1 MADSLYLPDFTDG
14 WSPVDNH
21 DQPVIIC
28 DPVTRSFRA
37 LVAPYNVCII
47 DGSSDC
53 WTAPTSPSGYQWSY
67 VDGSAAWI
75 GWAQNHANHQLGAEE
90 ARDVYANTSAAV
102 SRVKYYDLPERG
114 GIYAFGELHPSV
126 DETACALLNT
136 MALSGDWRSVNRR
149 YDFAGSQ
156 VVLVPAF
163 RRNPKGSRRLSVRKY
178 SGDCVIASMSWEKP
192 MTETE
197 CSCKHPESKTASIAF
212 TVDMLAPKTAAAG
225 TTLLSKEYPIAV
237 LNAATGDGRA
247 LTGVL
252 FDEIPVSLNIDHD
265 SAIRSIVGTVSGVR
279 LDGDIV
285 YGTISIDSAFEFSTL
300 AVAAL
305 ESGVAGFSVELDDAK
320 VEWMPAAMA
329 AMRGINVGSMS
340 PDDEVMVQSGRLRG
354 VGVVQTPAFIETE
367 AARVA
372 SASAET
378 PVVEVTAPVE
388 DAQEEEPAQA
398 EAPQAPTTETEIETE
413 LETELAALLIATAGE
428 FPNLEVAQ

>member
-247 LTGVL
+247 LTGVS

-279 LDGDIV
+279 LNENIV
-285 YGTISIDSAFEFSTL
+285 CGTINIDGAFEFSALAL
-300 AVAAL
+300 AVL
-305 ESGVAGFSVELDDAK
+305 ESGVAGFSIELDDSD

-329 AMRGINVGSMS
+329 AMRGINVGNLAA
-340 PDDEVMVQSGRLRG
+340 DDEIMVQSGRLRG
-354 VGVVQTPAFIETE
+354 VGIVQTPAFIETE

-372 SASAET
+372 SVSTEAPEVEAE
-378 PVVEVTAPVE
+378 APVE
-388 DAQEEEPAQA
+388 DAQEE
-398 EAPQAPTTETEIETE
+398 APEMIEVAAPESTEIEN
-413 LETELAALLIATAGE
+413 ELAALLIATAGE

>member
-225 TTLLSKEYPIAV
+225 TPALLTKEYPIAI
-237 LNAATGDGRA
+237 LNTTTGDGRA
-247 LTGVL
+247 LTAVL
-252 FDEIPVSLNIDHD
+252 FDEVPVSLNIDHD

-285 YGTISIDSAFEFSTL
+285 YGTISIDGAFEFSALAL
-300 AVAAL
+300 AVL
-305 ESGVAGFSVELDDAK
+305 ESGVAGFSIELDDSD

-329 AMRGINVGSMS
+329 AMRGINVGNLAA
-340 PDDEVMVQSGRLRG
+340 DDEIMVQSGRLRG
-354 VGVVQTPAFIETE
+354 VGIVQTPAFIETE

-372 SASAET
+372 SVSTEAPEVEAE
-378 PVVEVTAPVE
+378 APVE
-388 DAQEEEPAQA
+388 DVRE
-398 EAPQAPTTETEIETE
+398 EAPEMIEVAAPESTGIEN
-413 LETELAALLIATAGE
+413 ELAALLIATAGE

>member
-21 DQPVIIC
+21 DQPVIMC

-90 ARDVYANTSAAV
+90 ARDAYANTSAAV

-225 TTLLSKEYPIAV
+225 TPALLTKEYPIAI
-237 LNAATGDGRA
+237 LNTTTGDGRA
-247 LTGVL
+247 LTAVL
-252 FDEIPVSLNIDHD
+252 FDEVPVSLNIDHD

-285 YGTISIDSAFEFSTL
+285 YGTISIDGAFEFSALAL
-300 AVAAL
+300 AVL
-305 ESGVAGFSVELDDAK
+305 ESGVAGFSIELDDSD

-329 AMRGINVGSMS
+329 AMRGINVGNLAA
-340 PDDEVMVQSGRLRG
+340 DDEIMVQSGRLRG
-354 VGVVQTPAFIETE
+354 VGIVQTPAFIETE

-372 SASAET
+372 SVSTEAPEVEAE
-378 PVVEVTAPVE
+378 APVE
-388 DAQEEEPAQA
+388 DAQEE
-398 EAPQAPTTETEIETE
+398 APEVIEVAAPESTEI
-413 LETELAALLIATAGE
+413 ETELAALLIATAGE

>member
-90 ARDVYANTSAAV
+90 ARDAYANTSAAV

-247 LTGVL
+247 LTGVS

-279 LDGDIV
+279 LNENIV
-285 YGTISIDSAFEFSTL
+285 CGTINIDGAFEFSALAL
-300 AVAAL
+300 AVL
-305 ESGVAGFSVELDDAK
+305 ESGVAGFSIELDDSD

-329 AMRGINVGSMS
+329 AMRGINVGNLAA
-340 PDDEVMVQSGRLRG
+340 DDEIMVQSGRLRG
-354 VGVVQTPAFIETE
+354 VGIVQTPAFIETE

-372 SASAET
+372 SVSTEAPEVEAE
-378 PVVEVTAPVE
+378 APVE
-388 DAQEEEPAQA
+388 DAQEE
-398 EAPQAPTTETEIETE
+398 APEVIEVAAPESTEI
-413 LETELAALLIATAGE
+413 ETELAALLIATAGE

>member
-21 DQPVIIC
+21 DQPVIMC
-28 DPVTRSFRA
+28 DPVARSFRA

-75 GWAQNHANHQLGAEE
+75 GWAQNHANHNLRAEE
-90 ARDVYANTSAAV
+90 ARDAYANTSAAV

-247 LTGVL
+247 LTGVS

-279 LDGDIV
+279 LNENIV
-285 YGTISIDSAFEFSTL
+285 CGTINIDGAFEFSALAL
-300 AVAAL
+300 AVL
-305 ESGVAGFSVELDDAK
+305 ESGVAGFSIELDDSD

-329 AMRGINVGSMS
+329 AMRGINVGNLAT
-340 PDDEVMVQSGRLRG
+340 DDEIMVYSGRLRG
-354 VGVVQTPAFIETE
+354 VGIVQTPAFIETE

-372 SASAET
+372 SASTEAPEVEAE
-378 PVVEVTAPVE
+378 APVE
-388 DAQEEEPAQA
+388 DAQEETPEVIEVA
-398 EAPQAPTTETEIETE
+398 APESTEIEN
-413 LETELAALLIATAGE
+413 ELAALLIATAGE

>member
-247 LTGVL
+247 LTGVS

-279 LDGDIV
+279 LNENIV
-285 YGTISIDSAFEFSTL
+285 CGTINIDGAFEFSALAL
-300 AVAAL
+300 AVL
-305 ESGVAGFSVELDDAK
+305 QSGVAGFSIELDDSD

-329 AMRGINVGSMS
+329 AMRGINVGNLAA
-340 PDDEVMVQSGRLRG
+340 DDEIMVQSGRLRG
-354 VGVVQTPAFIETE
+354 VGIVQTPAFIETE

-372 SASAET
+372 SASTEAPEVEAE
-378 PVVEVTAPVE
+378 APVE
-388 DAQEEEPAQA
+388 DAQEE
-398 EAPQAPTTETEIETE
+398 APEVIEVAAPESTEI
-413 LETELAALLIATAGE
+413 ETELAALLIATAGE

>member
-21 DQPVIIC
+21 DQPVIMC

-75 GWAQNHANHQLGAEE
+75 GWAQNHANHNLRAEE
-90 ARDVYANTSAAV
+90 ARDAYANTSAAV

-163 RRNPKGSRRLSVRKY
+163 RRNPKGSRRLSV
-178 SGDCVIASMSWEKP
+178 
-192 MTETE
+192 
-197 CSCKHPESKTASIAF
+197 F
-212 TVDMLAPKTAAAG
+212 
-225 TTLLSKEYPIAV
+225 
-237 LNAATGDGRA
+237 
-247 LTGVL
+247 
-252 FDEIPVSLNIDHD
+252 F
-265 SAIRSIVGTVSGVR
+265 
-279 LDGDIV
+279 
-285 YGTISIDSAFEFSTL
+285 
-300 AVAAL
+300 
-305 ESGVAGFSVELDDAK
+305 GVAWGTDRSSNLMSVFSVGNRRAGL
-320 VEWMPAAMA
+320 
-329 AMRGINVGSMS
+329 RLGI
-340 PDDEVMVQSGRLRG
+340 
-354 VGVVQTPAFIETE
+354 
-367 AARVA
+367 
-372 SASAET
+372 
-378 PVVEVTAPVE
+378 
-388 DAQEEEPAQA
+388 QEQA
-398 EAPQAPTTETEIETE
+398 
-413 LETELAALLIATAGE
+413 
-428 FPNLEVAQ
+428 

>member
-247 LTGVL
+247 LTGVS

-279 LDGDIV
+279 LNENIV
-285 YGTISIDSAFEFSTL
+285 CGTINIDGAFEFSALAL
-300 AVAAL
+300 AVL
-305 ESGVAGFSVELDDAK
+305 ESGVAGFSIELDDSD

-329 AMRGINVGSMS
+329 AMRGINVGNLAA
-340 PDDEVMVQSGRLRG
+340 DDEIMVQSGRLRG
-354 VGVVQTPAFIETE
+354 VGIVQTPAFIETE

-372 SASAET
+372 SVSTEAPEVEAE
-378 PVVEVTAPVE
+378 APVE
-388 DAQEEEPAQA
+388 DVRE
-398 EAPQAPTTETEIETE
+398 EAPEMIEVAAPESTEI
-413 LETELAALLIATAGE
+413 ETELAALLIATAGE

>member
-247 LTGVL
+247 LTGVS

-279 LDGDIV
+279 LNENIV
-285 YGTISIDSAFEFSTL
+285 CGTINIDGAFEFSALAL
-300 AVAAL
+300 AVL
-305 ESGVAGFSVELDDAK
+305 ESGVAGFSIELDDSD

-329 AMRGINVGSMS
+329 AMRGINVGNLAA
-340 PDDEVMVQSGRLRG
+340 DDEIMVQSGRLRG
-354 VGVVQTPAFIETE
+354 VGIVQTPAFIETE

-372 SASAET
+372 SVSTEAPEVEAE
-378 PVVEVTAPVE
+378 APVE
-388 DAQEEEPAQA
+388 DVRE
-398 EAPQAPTTETEIETE
+398 EAPEVIEVAAPESTGIEN
-413 LETELAALLIATAGE
+413 ELAALLIATAGE

>member
-247 LTGVL
+247 LTGVS

-279 LDGDIV
+279 LNENIV
-285 YGTISIDSAFEFSTL
+285 CGTINIDGAFEFSALAL
-300 AVAAL
+300 AVL
-305 ESGVAGFSVELDDAK
+305 ESGVAGFSIELDDSD

-329 AMRGINVGSMS
+329 AMRGINVGNLAA
-340 PDDEVMVQSGRLRG
+340 DDEIMVQSGRLRG
-354 VGVVQTPAFIETE
+354 VGIVQTPAFIETE

-372 SASAET
+372 SASTEAPEVEAE
-378 PVVEVTAPVE
+378 APVE
-388 DAQEEEPAQA
+388 DAQEE
-398 EAPQAPTTETEIETE
+398 APEVIEVAAPESTEI
-413 LETELAALLIATAGE
+413 ETELAALLIATAGE

>member
-21 DQPVIIC
+21 DQPVIMC
-28 DPVTRSFRA
+28 DPVARSFRA

-75 GWAQNHANHQLGAEE
+75 GWAQNHANHNLRAEE
-90 ARDVYANTSAAV
+90 ARDAYANTSAAV

-279 LDGDIV
+279 LNENIV
-285 YGTISIDSAFEFSTL
+285 CGTINIDGAFEFSALAL
-300 AVAAL
+300 AVL
-305 ESGVAGFSVELDDAK
+305 ESGVAGFSIELDDSD

-329 AMRGINVGSMS
+329 AMRGINVGNLAT
-340 PDDEVMVQSGRLRG
+340 DDEIMVYSGRLRG
-354 VGVVQTPAFIETE
+354 VGIVQTPAFIETE

-372 SASAET
+372 SASTEAPEVEAE
-378 PVVEVTAPVE
+378 APVE
-388 DAQEEEPAQA
+388 DVQEG
-398 EAPQAPTTETEIETE
+398 APGIIEVAAPESTEIEN
-413 LETELAALLIATAGE
+413 ELAALLIATAGE

>member
-75 GWAQNHANHQLGAEE
+75 GWAQNHANHNLRAEE
-90 ARDVYANTSAAV
+90 ARDAYANTAAAV

-247 LTGVL
+247 LTGVS

-279 LDGDIV
+279 LNENIV
-285 YGTISIDSAFEFSTL
+285 CGTINIDGAFEFSALAL
-300 AVAAL
+300 AVL
-305 ESGVAGFSVELDDAK
+305 ESGVAGFSIELDDSD

-329 AMRGINVGSMS
+329 AMRGINVGNLAA
-340 PDDEVMVQSGRLRG
+340 DDEIMVQSGRLRG
-354 VGVVQTPAFIETE
+354 VGIVQTPAFIETE

-372 SASAET
+372 SASTEAPEVEAE
-378 PVVEVTAPVE
+378 APVE
-388 DAQEEEPAQA
+388 DVRE
-398 EAPQAPTTETEIETE
+398 EAPEVIEVAAPESTGIEN
-413 LETELAALLIATAGE
+413 ELAALLIATAGE

>member
-247 LTGVL
+247 LTGVS

-279 LDGDIV
+279 LNENIV
-285 YGTISIDSAFEFSTL
+285 CGTINIDGAFEFSALAL
-300 AVAAL
+300 AVL
-305 ESGVAGFSVELDDAK
+305 ESGVAGFSIELDDSD

-329 AMRGINVGSMS
+329 AMRGINVGNLAA
-340 PDDEVMVQSGRLRG
+340 DDEIMVQSGRLRG
-354 VGVVQTPAFIETE
+354 VGIVQTPAFIETE

-372 SASAET
+372 SVSTEAPEVEAE
-378 PVVEVTAPVE
+378 APVE
-388 DAQEEEPAQA
+388 DAQEE
-398 EAPQAPTTETEIETE
+398 APEVIEVAAPESTEIEN
-413 LETELAALLIATAGE
+413 ELAALLIATAGE

>member
-247 LTGVL
+247 LTGVS

-279 LDGDIV
+279 LNENIV
-285 YGTISIDSAFEFSTL
+285 CGTINIDGAFEFSALAL
-300 AVAAL
+300 AVL
-305 ESGVAGFSVELDDAK
+305 ESGVAGFSIELDDSD

-329 AMRGINVGSMS
+329 AMRGINVGNLAA
-340 PDDEVMVQSGRLRG
+340 DDEIMVQSGRLRG
-354 VGVVQTPAFIETE
+354 VGIVQTPAFIETE

-372 SASAET
+372 SVSTEAPEVEAE
-378 PVVEVTAPVE
+378 APVE
-388 DAQEEEPAQA
+388 DVRE
-398 EAPQAPTTETEIETE
+398 EAPEMIEVAAPESTGIETEI
-413 LETELAALLIATAGE
+413 ETELAALLIATAGE

>member
-21 DQPVIIC
+21 DQPVIMC
-28 DPVTRSFRA
+28 DPVARSFRA

-75 GWAQNHANHQLGAEE
+75 GWAQNHANHNLRAEE
-90 ARDVYANTSAAV
+90 ARDAYANTSAAV

-279 LDGDIV
+279 LNENIV
-285 YGTISIDSAFEFSTL
+285 CGTINIDGAFEFSALAL
-300 AVAAL
+300 AVL
-305 ESGVAGFSVELDDAK
+305 ESGVAGFSIELDDSD

-329 AMRGINVGSMS
+329 AMRGINVGNLAT
-340 PDDEVMVQSGRLRG
+340 DDEIMVYSGRLRG
-354 VGVVQTPAFIETE
+354 VGIVQTPAFIETE

-372 SASAET
+372 SASTEAPEVEAE
-378 PVVEVTAPVE
+378 APVE
-388 DAQEEEPAQA
+388 DAQEETPEVIEVA
-398 EAPQAPTTETEIETE
+398 APESTEIEN
-413 LETELAALLIATAGE
+413 ELAALLIATAGE

>member
-21 DQPVIIC
+21 DQPVIMC

-247 LTGVL
+247 LTGVS

-279 LDGDIV
+279 LNENIV
-285 YGTISIDSAFEFSTL
+285 CGTINIDGAFEFSALAL
-300 AVAAL
+300 AVL
-305 ESGVAGFSVELDDAK
+305 ESGVAGFSIELDDSD

-329 AMRGINVGSMS
+329 AMRGINVGNLAA
-340 PDDEVMVQSGRLRG
+340 DDEIMVQSGRLRG
-354 VGVVQTPAFIETE
+354 VGIVQTPAFIETE

-372 SASAET
+372 SASTEAPEVEAE
-378 PVVEVTAPVE
+378 APVE
-388 DAQEEEPAQA
+388 DAQEETPEVIEVA
-398 EAPQAPTTETEIETE
+398 APESTEIEN
-413 LETELAALLIATAGE
+413 ELAALLIATAGE

>member
-75 GWAQNHANHQLGAEE
+75 GWAQNHANHNLRAEE

-279 LDGDIV
+279 LNENIV
-285 YGTISIDSAFEFSTL
+285 CGTINIDGAFEFSALAL
-300 AVAAL
+300 AVL
-305 ESGVAGFSVELDDAK
+305 ESGVAGFSIELDDSD

-329 AMRGINVGSMS
+329 AMRGINVGNLAA
-340 PDDEVMVQSGRLRG
+340 DDEIMVQSGRLRG
-354 VGVVQTPAFIETE
+354 VGIVQTPAFIETE

-372 SASAET
+372 SVSTEAPEVEAE
-378 PVVEVTAPVE
+378 APVE
-388 DAQEEEPAQA
+388 DVRE
-398 EAPQAPTTETEIETE
+398 EAPEMIEVAAPESTGIEN
-413 LETELAALLIATAGE
+413 ELAALLIATAGE

>member
-1 MADSLYLPDFTDG
+1 MTDSPYLPDFTDG

-21 DQPVIIC
+21 DQPVITC

-247 LTGVL
+247 LTGVS

-279 LDGDIV
+279 LNENIV
-285 YGTISIDSAFEFSTL
+285 CGTINIDGAFEFSALAL
-300 AVAAL
+300 AVL
-305 ESGVAGFSVELDDAK
+305 ESGVAGFSIELDDSD

-329 AMRGINVGSMS
+329 AMRGINVGNLAA
-340 PDDEVMVQSGRLRG
+340 DDEIMVQSGRLRG
-354 VGVVQTPAFIETE
+354 VGIVKTPAFIETE

-372 SASAET
+372 SVSTEAPEVEAE
-378 PVVEVTAPVE
+378 APVE
-388 DAQEEEPAQA
+388 DAQEE
-398 EAPQAPTTETEIETE
+398 APEMIEVAAPESTEI
-413 LETELAALLIATAGE
+413 ETELAALLIATAGE

>member
-197 CSCKHPESKTASIAF
+197 CSCKHSEPKTASIAF

-279 LDGDIV
+279 LNGDIV
-285 YGTISIDSAFEFSTL
+285 CGTINIDGAFEFSALAL
-300 AVAAL
+300 AVL
-305 ESGVAGFSVELDDAK
+305 ESGVAGFSIELDDSD

-329 AMRGINVGSMS
+329 AMRGINVGNLAA
-340 PDDEVMVQSGRLRG
+340 DDEIMVQSGRLRG
-354 VGVVQTPAFIETE
+354 VGIVQTPAFIETE

-372 SASAET
+372 SVSTEAPEVEAE
-378 PVVEVTAPVE
+378 APVE
-388 DAQEEEPAQA
+388 DVRE
-398 EAPQAPTTETEIETE
+398 EAPEMIEVAAPESTGIEN
-413 LETELAALLIATAGE
+413 ELAALLIATAGE

>member
-1 MADSLYLPDFTDG
+1 MTDSPYLPDFSDG

-21 DQPVIIC
+21 DQPVITC

-90 ARDVYANTSAAV
+90 ARDAYANTSAAV

-247 LTGVL
+247 LTGVS

-279 LDGDIV
+279 LNENIV
-285 YGTISIDSAFEFSTL
+285 CGTINIDGAFEFSALAL
-300 AVAAL
+300 AVL
-305 ESGVAGFSVELDDAK
+305 ESGVAGFSIELDDSD
-320 VEWMPAAMA
+320 VEGMPAAMA
-329 AMRGINVGSMS
+329 AMRGINVGNLAA
-340 PDDEVMVQSGRLRG
+340 DDEIMVQSGRLRG
-354 VGVVQTPAFIETE
+354 VGIVQTPAFIETE

-372 SASAET
+372 SASTEAPEVEAE
-378 PVVEVTAPVE
+378 APVE
-388 DAQEEEPAQA
+388 DAQEETPKVIETPAP
-398 EAPQAPTTETEIETE
+398 ESTEIEN
-413 LETELAALLIATAGE
+413 ELAALLIATAGE

>member
-247 LTGVL
+247 LTGVS

-279 LDGDIV
+279 LNENIV
-285 YGTISIDSAFEFSTL
+285 CGTINIDGAFEFSALAL
-300 AVAAL
+300 AVL
-305 ESGVAGFSVELDDAK
+305 ESGVAGFSIELDDSD

-329 AMRGINVGSMS
+329 AMRGINVGNLAA
-340 PDDEVMVQSGRLRG
+340 DDEIMVQSGRLRG
-354 VGVVQTPAFIETE
+354 VGIVQTPAFIETE

-372 SASAET
+372 SASTEAPEVEAE
-378 PVVEVTAPVE
+378 APVE
-388 DAQEEEPAQA
+388 DVQEG
-398 EAPQAPTTETEIETE
+398 APGIIEVAAPESTEIEN
-413 LETELAALLIATAGE
+413 ELAALLIATAGE

>member
-21 DQPVIIC
+21 DQPVIMC

-75 GWAQNHANHQLGAEE
+75 GWAQNHANHNLRAEE
-90 ARDVYANTSAAV
+90 ARDAYANTSAAV

-247 LTGVL
+247 LTGVS

-279 LDGDIV
+279 LNENIV
-285 YGTISIDSAFEFSTL
+285 CGTINIDGAFEFSALAL
-300 AVAAL
+300 AVL
-305 ESGVAGFSVELDDAK
+305 ESGVAGFSIELDDSD
-320 VEWMPAAMA
+320 VEGMPAAMA
-329 AMRGINVGSMS
+329 AMRGINVGNLAA
-340 PDDEVMVQSGRLRG
+340 DDEIMVQSGRLRG
-354 VGVVQTPAFIETE
+354 VGIVQTPAFIETE

-372 SASAET
+372 SASTEAPEVEAE
-378 PVVEVTAPVE
+378 APVE
-388 DAQEEEPAQA
+388 DAQEE
-398 EAPQAPTTETEIETE
+398 APEVIEVAAPESTEI
-413 LETELAALLIATAGE
+413 ETELAALLIATAGE

>member
-192 MTETE
+192 MSETE

-279 LDGDIV
+279 LNENIV
-285 YGTISIDSAFEFSTL
+285 CGTINIDGAFEFSALAL
-300 AVAAL
+300 AVL
-305 ESGVAGFSVELDDAK
+305 ESGVAGFSIELDDSD

-329 AMRGINVGSMS
+329 AMRGINVGNLAA
-340 PDDEVMVQSGRLRG
+340 DDEIMVQSGRLRG
-354 VGVVQTPAFIETE
+354 VGIVQTPAFIETE

-372 SASAET
+372 SVSTEAPEVEAE
-378 PVVEVTAPVE
+378 APVE
-388 DAQEEEPAQA
+388 DVRE
-398 EAPQAPTTETEIETE
+398 EAPEMIEVAAPESTGIEN
-413 LETELAALLIATAGE
+413 ELAALLIATAGE

>member
-21 DQPVIIC
+21 DQPVIMC

-247 LTGVL
+247 LTGVS

-279 LDGDIV
+279 LNENIV
-285 YGTISIDSAFEFSTL
+285 CGTINIDGAFEFSALAL
-300 AVAAL
+300 AVL
-305 ESGVAGFSVELDDAK
+305 ESGVAGFSIELDDSD

-329 AMRGINVGSMS
+329 AMRGINVGNLAA
-340 PDDEVMVQSGRLRG
+340 DDEIMVQSGRLRG
-354 VGVVQTPAFIETE
+354 VGIVQTPAFIETE

-372 SASAET
+372 SASTEAPEVEAE
-378 PVVEVTAPVE
+378 APVE
-388 DAQEEEPAQA
+388 DAQEE
-398 EAPQAPTTETEIETE
+398 APEVIEVAAPESTEI
-413 LETELAALLIATAGE
+413 ETELAALLIATAGE

>member
-1 MADSLYLPDFTDG
+1 MTDSPYLPDFSDG

-21 DQPVIIC
+21 DQPVITC

-75 GWAQNHANHQLGAEE
+75 GWAQNHANHNLRAEE
-90 ARDVYANTSAAV
+90 ARDAYANTSAAV

-247 LTGVL
+247 LTGVS

-279 LDGDIV
+279 LNENIV
-285 YGTISIDSAFEFSTL
+285 CGTINIDGAFEFSALAL
-300 AVAAL
+300 AVL
-305 ESGVAGFSVELDDAK
+305 ESGVAGFSIELDDSD

-329 AMRGINVGSMS
+329 AMRGINVGNLAA
-340 PDDEVMVQSGRLRG
+340 DDEIRVQSGRLRG
-354 VGVVQTPAFIETE
+354 VGIVQTPAFIETE

-372 SASAET
+372 SASTEAPEVEAE
-378 PVVEVTAPVE
+378 APVE
-388 DAQEEEPAQA
+388 DAQEE
-398 EAPQAPTTETEIETE
+398 APEVIEVAAPESTEI
-413 LETELAALLIATAGE
+413 ETELAALLIATAGE

>member
-1 MADSLYLPDFTDG
+1 MTDSPYLPDFSDG

-21 DQPVIIC
+21 DQPVITC

-247 LTGVL
+247 LTGVS

-279 LDGDIV
+279 LNENIV
-285 YGTISIDSAFEFSTL
+285 CGTINIDGAFEFSALAL
-300 AVAAL
+300 AVL
-305 ESGVAGFSVELDDAK
+305 ESGVAGFSIELDDSD

-329 AMRGINVGSMS
+329 AMRGINVGNLAA
-340 PDDEVMVQSGRLRG
+340 DDEIRVQSGRLRG
-354 VGVVQTPAFIETE
+354 VGIVQTPAFIETE

-372 SASAET
+372 SVSTEAPEVEAE
-378 PVVEVTAPVE
+378 APVE
-388 DAQEEEPAQA
+388 DVRE
-398 EAPQAPTTETEIETE
+398 EAPEMIEVAAPESTGIEN
-413 LETELAALLIATAGE
+413 ELAALLIATAGE